1 VSESLY
7 LQALGWGGV
16 RWGSGSGSGL
26 AVEALLRIRL
36 YSGRVEKQ
44 SLLRVPGW
52 QLVWATVGHSELQ

>member
-1 VSESLY
+1 MSESLY

-16 RWGSGSGSGL
+16 RWGSGSGL

-36 YSGRVEKQ
+36 YSGQVEKQ